1 MLGLLVAVGLI
12 AANALFCAA
21 EFAFIA
27 VDRTRVS
34 LMAAAGNRRARV
46 LERMLPRLNFYLSGA
61 QLGITITSIGLGF
74 VAQPYIAAVLSP
86 LLENV
91 FSPRTA
97 DGVALVIA
105 LALATVLQLVFAEV
119 VPKNVAVSRPEATGL
134 ALAPAM
140 RLLSALFGPVIR
152 FLNATSVWLV
162 RRLGVEPREELES
175 IRSVDELELLIQ
187 TSAEQGS
194 LGREATQLLTRSI
207 RFGDKE
213 AAEILVPR
221 PDLVGVPVTATVAD
235 LATASLASGYS
246 RLPVYGG
253 DIDDVLG
260 VALAK
265 DVLKVAPEARATT
278 PVTDLMQP
286 VPAVPLTA
294 RLDALLSEMRATGK
308 QLVLVVDEYGVTAGI
323 LTLEDLLEEIVG
335 EIEDEHDAPEL
346 TPPAPPGLTV
356 LDGGLNLDELAE
368 AIGLHLPE
376 GDYETLAGF
385 LLAQLDR
392 IPEVGDEVVWHGW
405 RFEVLEMERRRVARV
420 VVHPPLGGSA
430 AGRIRPP
437 GRPGPPETDGDGPG
451 EPDEP
456 AEPSGDVEM
465 SALALGAAL
474 ALVLANGVFVAF
486 EFSLVAARRSR
497 LEARAVAGSR
507 RARLALAA
515 VGDLAHQ
522 IAGVQLGITMS
533 SLGLGALGEPAIARL
548 LEGPLEALGLSEH
561 AVEVVAFAIA
571 LTIVVFLHTVLGELV
586 PKYLAIAEAERTL
599 LWLAVP
605 MRAFLVVF
613 GPVIR
618 ALDALARAVMRVLG
632 VRPRHELIGAHSP
645 EELARVVRGLP
656 GAWPAGRRR
665 ARPAQQRHRLRGAAG
680 ERRDGA
686 P

>member
-27 VDRTRVS
+27 VDRTRVA

-140 RLLSALFGPVIR
+140 RLLSALLGPVIR

-187 TSAEQGS
+187 TSAEQGR

-213 AAEILVPR
+213 AGEILVPR
-221 PDLVGVPVTATVAD
+221 PDVVGVPVTATVAD

-253 DIDDVLG
+253 DLDDVLG

-265 DVLKVAPEARATT
+265 DVLRVAPEARATT
-278 PVTDLMQP
+278 PVTELMQP

-294 RLDALLSEMRATGK
+294 RLDTLLSEMRATGK
-308 QLVLVVDEYGVTAGI
+308 QLVLVVDEYGGTTGI

-346 TPPAPPGLTV
+346 TAPAPAGLTV

-368 AIGLHLPE
+368 TVGLHLPE

-392 IPEVGDEVVWHGW
+392 IPEVGDEVVWRGW

-420 VVHPPLGGSA
+420 VVHPPPDA
-430 AGRIRPP
+430 
-437 GRPGPPETDGDGPG
+437 GPPDDRPSTGPDEPG

-456 AEPSGDVEM
+456 AEPRET
-465 SALALGAAL
+465 
-474 ALVLANGVFVAF
+474 
-486 EFSLVAARRSR
+486 SR
-497 LEARAVAGSR
+497 
-507 RARLALAA
+507 
-515 VGDLAHQ
+515 
-522 IAGVQLGITMS
+522 
-533 SLGLGALGEPAIARL
+533 
-548 LEGPLEALGLSEH
+548 
-561 AVEVVAFAIA
+561 
-571 LTIVVFLHTVLGELV
+571 
-586 PKYLAIAEAERTL
+586 
-599 LWLAVP
+599 
-605 MRAFLVVF
+605 
-613 GPVIR
+613 
-618 ALDALARAVMRVLG
+618 
-632 VRPRHELIGAHSP
+632 
-645 EELARVVRGLP
+645 
-656 GAWPAGRRR
+656 
-665 ARPAQQRHRLRGAAG
+665 
-680 ERRDGA
+680 
-686 P
+686 